1 MKVLSIKEPYATL
14 IFNGNKHIETR
25 SWKTNYRGELFIHA
39 SGTKLA
45 TEYLINSYVLEIIKD
60 MDMNFGNIICRG
72 NLVDCIY
79 MDENFLDSIKQDDNE
94 YNLGLYEI
102 GRYAW
107 VFENIEP
114 IKPIPVKGK
123 LNIWN
128 YDGKYELIQQHKK
141 NRSIY

>member
-14 IFNGNKHIETR
+14 IASGNKLIETR

-45 TEYLINSYVLEIIKD
+45 KEYLTNQYVLNTIKD
-60 MDMNFGNIICRG
+60 LDMNFGNIICKV

-79 MDENFLDSIKQDDNE
+79 MDQKFIDYIKQNSNE
-94 YNLGLYEI
+94 YYLGLYEL

-107 VFENIEP
+107 IFEDVEP
-114 IKPIPVKGK
+114 IAPIKIKGK

-128 YDGKYELIQQHKK
+128 YDGEYETIKK
-141 NRSIY
+141 

>member
-14 IFNGNKHIETR
+14 ICNGNKYIETR

-39 SGTKLA
+39 SGKKLA
-45 TEYLINSYVLEIIKD
+45 TEYLTNPYVLEIIQG
-60 MDMNFGNIICRG
+60 MDMNFGNIICKG

-79 MDENFLDSIKQDDNE
+79 MDEKFLQTIKQDDNE

-107 VFENIEP
+107 IFEDIKPIEP
-114 IKPIPVKGK
+114 IPAKGK
-123 LNIWN
+123 LNIWD
-128 YDGKYELIQQHKK
+128 YDEEYELISQHKK
-141 NRSIY
+141 R